1 MFSNLRAKF
10 ASVMYVQIWEH
21 RLKVTDTATRESFD
35 DYPAIVIK
43 SNDKGEKLISGVG
56 KEASEKLQHNEIAIN
71 PFSHPRVLFSDFY
84 VGEKL
89 LQHTF
94 KHLSNNKVLRP
105 RPKVIIHPMEKTE
118 GGLTMIEKRAFKE
131 LAIGAGAIAVKIH
144 SGFELRLETM
154 NFDELEDDDK
164 VDFKIKAKQFVKIYG
179 QMASIMPYEIV
190 ARACEEYPDRFYG
203 LAGIDPFDGMDGVRA
218 FEDAVQNMGFIG
230 AHLYPHWYE
239 LAPDHAKYYPFYAK
253 CCELDVPIQMQV
265 GQSMVYSKEYRTR
278 SVGQPITLDAVAC
291 DLPELK
297 LIGIHVG
304 IPWHDEMISMAWK
317 HENIYIGCD
326 AHRPKYWPKS
336 FTHYVNSYGQDK
348 VIFGTD
354 FPVLDFK
361 KTTDDINEI
370 GFKPEVRKKLMRDN
384 AIRIYGL
391 DIE

>member
-1 MFSNLRAKF
+1 MSEENNYDYKAID
-10 ASVMYVQIWEH
+10 AVVNIW
-21 RLKVTDTATRESFD
+21 TREALSQRPDWGD
-35 DYPAIVIK
+35 DFF
-43 SNDKGEKLISGVG
+43 VG
-56 KEASEKLQHNEIAIN
+56 KMNAKDSLMT
-71 PFSHPRVLFSDFY
+71 
-84 VGEKL
+84 G
-89 LQHTF
+89 
-94 KHLSNNKVLRP
+94 LSLDEMVER
-105 RPKVIIHPMEKTE
+105 META
-118 GGLTMIEKRAFKE
+118 GIEKAF
-131 LAIGAGAIAVKIH
+131 LIAAH
-144 SGFELRLETM
+144 SGRVGM
-154 NFDELEDDDK
+154 PGC
-164 VDFKIKAKQFVKIYG
+164 YH
-179 QMASIMPYEIV
+179 MPYEIV

-203 LAGIDPFDGMDGVRA
+203 LAGIDPFDGMEGVRA

-326 AHRPKYWPKS
+326 AHRTNYWPKS

-361 KTTDDINEI
+361 KTTDDINDI
-370 GFKPEVRKKLMRDN
+370 GFKPEVRRKLMRDN

>member
-1 MFSNLRAKF
+1 MSEENNYDYKAID
-10 ASVMYVQIWEH
+10 AVVNIW
-21 RLKVTDTATRESFD
+21 TREALSQRPDWGD
-35 DYPAIVIK
+35 DFF
-43 SNDKGEKLISGVG
+43 VG
-56 KEASEKLQHNEIAIN
+56 KMNAKDSLMT
-71 PFSHPRVLFSDFY
+71 
-84 VGEKL
+84 G
-89 LQHTF
+89 
-94 KHLSNNKVLRP
+94 LSLDEMVER
-105 RPKVIIHPMEKTE
+105 META
-118 GGLTMIEKRAFKE
+118 GIEKAF
-131 LAIGAGAIAVKIH
+131 LIAAHAGRVGMPGCYH
-144 SGFELRLETM
+144 
-154 NFDELEDDDK
+154 
-164 VDFKIKAKQFVKIYG
+164 
-179 QMASIMPYEIV
+179 MPYEVV

-218 FEDAVQNMGFIG
+218 FEDAVQNMGFFG

-317 HENIYIGCD
+317 PENIYIGCD

-370 GFKPEVRKKLMRDN
+370 GFKPEVRRKLMRDN

>member
-1 MFSNLRAKF
+1 MSEENNYDYKAID
-10 ASVMYVQIWEH
+10 AVVNIW
-21 RLKVTDTATRESFD
+21 TREALSQRPDRGD
-35 DYPAIVIK
+35 DFV
-43 SNDKGEKLISGVG
+43 VG
-56 KEASEKLQHNEIAIN
+56 KMNAKDSLMT
-71 PFSHPRVLFSDFY
+71 
-84 VGEKL
+84 G
-89 LQHTF
+89 
-94 KHLSNNKVLRP
+94 LSLD
-105 RPKVIIHPMEKTE
+105 E
-118 GGLTMIEKRAFKE
+118 MIERMETAGIEKAF
-131 LAIGAGAIAVKIH
+131 LIAAH
-144 SGFELRLETM
+144 SGRVGM
-154 NFDELEDDDK
+154 PGC
-164 VDFKIKAKQFVKIYG
+164 YH
-179 QMASIMPYEIV
+179 MPYEIV

-218 FEDAVQNMGFIG
+218 FEDAVENMGFIG

-265 GQSMVYSKEYRTR
+265 GQSMIYSKEYRTR

-370 GFKPEVRKKLMRDN
+370 GFKPEVRRKLMRDN